1 MSLPKIAIVGRP
13 NVGKSSLLNCIAG
26 RRISIVEDTPGVTRD
41 RISTPIVLGHGE
53 DAPYVELVDTG
64 GMGIEDHDNLTDHV
78 EGQISFGLRG
88 ADVIVFVVD
97 AREGIVSLD
106 RHVAKKLRRIKKSVI
121 LVANKIDEA
130 ALVTEIEEFR
140 KLGFGAP
147 LAISARHNRNINEL
161 LTRMREEVAHLP
173 PAKPL
178 PADLQLAIV
187 GKRNAG
193 KSTLINA
200 LAGEDRVIVSEVP
213 GTTRDSVD
221 VQIEFEDRALTLI
234 DTAGVKKKRKL
245 NNDIEFYSQHRS
257 MRSVR
262 RADVVAMVIDASL
275 PVSQVDKNLAG
286 VIMEEHKPVMIV
298 VNKWDLA
305 KNKATP
311 DDYVEYFAKEFPGLA
326 FAPISF
332 ISATE
337 GVNISD
343 TINLAYQ
350 LWEQANERV
359 TTGILNAALKE
370 ILEKRGPSH
379 KSGTKPPKIYY
390 ASQVSTAPPTI
401 VCFVNDTRSFD
412 EGYQRFMINQFREY
426 LPFPEVP
433 IRLFLRGRKNQTAAQ
448 RLENRNAKQQEN
460 FDSDENQNSE
470 N

>member
-41 RISTPIVLGHGE
+41 RISTPILLGNEE
-53 DAPYVELVDTG
+53 DAPFVELVDTG

-106 RHVAKKLRRIKKSVI
+106 KHVAGKLRKQKTPVI

-130 ALVTEIEEFR
+130 ALITEIAEFR
-140 KLGFGAP
+140 KLGFGPAI
-147 LAISARHNRNINEL
+147 AISARHNRNIPEL
-161 LTRMREEVAHLP
+161 LNRLREEVAHLP
-173 PAKPL
+173 LEKPL

-193 KSTLINA
+193 KSTLINK

-221 VQIEFEDRALTLI
+221 VQIELEGRTLTLI

-245 NNDIEFYSQHRS
+245 SNDIEFYSQHRS
-257 MRSVR
+257 FRSIR

-305 KNKATP
+305 QDKATP
-311 DDYVEYFAKEFPGLA
+311 DDYLEYFSKEFPGLA

-337 GVNISD
+337 DVNIEQ

-350 LWEQANERV
+350 LWSQANERV
-359 TTGILNAALKE
+359 TTGVLNAAIKE

-379 KSGTKPPKIYY
+379 KAGTKPPKIYY

-412 EGYQRFMINQFREY
+412 EGYQRFMVNQFREY
-426 LPFPEVP
+426 LPYPEIP
-433 IRLFLRGRKNQTAAQ
+433 IRLFLRGRKKQTAAE
-448 RLENRNAKQQEN
+448 RVENRNVNQQN
-460 FDSDENQNSE
+460 ADQIDNQDQD
-470 N
+470 